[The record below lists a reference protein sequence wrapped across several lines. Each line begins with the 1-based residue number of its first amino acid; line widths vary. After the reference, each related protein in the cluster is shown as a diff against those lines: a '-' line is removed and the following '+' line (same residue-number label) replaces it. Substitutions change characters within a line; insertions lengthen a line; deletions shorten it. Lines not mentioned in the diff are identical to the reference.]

1 MQFSPEVERH
11 IETALRED
19 RAGEDIT
26 TRALLQPGLPAKA
39 NLLVKAEGVL
49 AGIVVA
55 ERVFRQVDPALEVNT
70 LVPDGRAVTPGTLAA
85 RLRGDAAAILSAE
98 RVALNYL
105 QHLSG
110 VATLTAAFVARVG
123 GLKARIVDTR
133 KTVPG
138 LREMEKYAVRM
149 GGGHNHRMH
158 LGDAVLI
165 KDNHL
170 ALLRAS
176 GLNLTEIV
184 RRAREQAPQGME
196 IEVEV
201 TGLEEAKAAAAAG
214 ADTVMLDNMPPDAMR
229 EVVKVL
235 GGKVLLE
242 ASGGI
247 NLDNVRAVAESGVD
261 IISIGALTHSV
272 RALDISL
279 EMEG

>member
-1 MQFSPEVERH
+1 MRFSPEVDRH
-11 IETALRED
+11 IEMALRED
-19 RAGEDIT
+19 SAGDDIT
-26 TRALLQPGLPAKA
+26 TKTLLEPGLSAKA
-39 NLLVKAEGVL
+39 NLLVKAKGVL
-49 AGIVVA
+49 AGMVVA
-55 ERVFRQVDPALEVNT
+55 EKVFHRLDPDMEVNT
-70 LVPDGRAVTPGTLAA
+70 LVPDGRAVTPGTLVAT
-85 RLRGDAAAILSAE
+85 LRGNAAAILSAE

-110 VATLTAAFVARVG
+110 IATFTAAFVAQVR
-123 GLKARIVDTR
+123 GLGARIVDTR

-149 GGGHNHRMH
+149 GGGRNHRMH

-176 GLNLTEIV
+176 GLDLAEIV

-201 TGLEEAKAAAAAG
+201 TGLEEAKAAAGAG
-214 ADTVMLDNMPPDAMR
+214 ADTVLLDNMSPEAMR
-229 EVVKVL
+229 EVVKAL
-235 GGKVLLE
+235 GGKALLE